1 MLLLLFAF
9 LQLHGRPSTSSSVYF
24 YLQMAMALFRAWQL
38 WVDINKTNH
47 TLKYSQVSPEQEA
60 VGLYHNQ

>member
-1 MLLLLFAF
+1 
-9 LQLHGRPSTSSSVYF
+9 
-24 YLQMAMALFRAWQL
+24 MAMALFRAWASMVL